1 LGLGF
6 FPRKAI
12 NGRFPGGERL
22 FFFFPL
28 LIFLCSCAAVSP
40 VMDSRPGKIIP
51 EVPFFPQEIYQCG
64 PASLAGVLNYWRISV
79 TPEEIAQAIYSPSA
93 RGTLDLDLVFYGEK
107 KGLKATQ
114 YAGSVEDIKKNI
126 DGQVPL
132 IVLVD
137 EGFLVYQ
144 KHHFMVVVGYGDAGL
159 LANSGRERHRFY
171 AWPDFLKTW
180 EKTKNWTLRLTPR

>member
-1 LGLGF
+1 
-6 FPRKAI
+6 
-12 NGRFPGGERL
+12 
-22 FFFFPL
+22 
-28 LIFLCSCAAVSP
+28 
-40 VMDSRPGKIIP
+40 MDSRPGKIIP

-79 TPEEIAQAIYSPSA
+79 TPEEITQAIYSPSA

-107 KGLKATQ
+107 KGLKATP

-137 EGFLVYQ
+137 EGFLAYQ
-144 KHHFMVVVGYGDAGL
+144 KHHFMVVVGYGDQGL
-159 LANSGRERHRFY
+159 LANSGRERYRFY
-171 AWPDFLKTW
+171 AWPAFLKTW
-180 EKTKNWTLRLTPR
+180 EKTKNWTLRLTPQ

>member
-1 LGLGF
+1 VID
-6 FPRKAI
+6 PRPA
-12 NGRFPGGERL
+12 
-22 FFFFPL
+22 
-28 LIFLCSCAAVSP
+28 
-40 VMDSRPGKIIP
+40 KIIL
-51 EVPFFPQEIYQCG
+51 EVPFFPQETYQCG

-137 EGFLVYQ
+137 EGFLAYQ
-144 KHHFMVVVGYGDAGL
+144 KHHFMVVVGYGDQGL
-159 LANSGRERHRFY
+159 LANSGRERYRFY
-171 AWPDFLKTW
+171 AWPAFLKTW
-180 EKTKNWTLRLTPR
+180 EKTKNWTLRLTPQ

>member
-1 LGLGF
+1 MD
-6 FPRKAI
+6 PRPA
-12 NGRFPGGERL
+12 
-22 FFFFPL
+22 
-28 LIFLCSCAAVSP
+28 
-40 VMDSRPGKIIP
+40 KIIP
-51 EVPFFPQEIYQCG
+51 EVPFFPQETYQCG
-64 PASLAGVLNYWRISV
+64 PASLAGVLNYWKVSV
-79 TPEEIAQAIYSPSA
+79 TPEEIARAIYSPSA

-114 YAGSVEDIKKNI
+114 YAGSVEDIKKNV

-137 EGFLVYQ
+137 EGFLAYQ
-144 KHHFMVVVGYGDAGL
+144 KTHFMVVVGYGDKGL

-171 AWPDFLKTW
+171 AWPDFLKAW